1 MNRDGPLPREL
12 AALLQAE
19 RAVPAP
25 PPGAYERVR
34 ARLNATLAAGT
45 TVAAT
50 TATSAKLIISI
61 VLSLIGIAGVIAYL
75 ALHDASPAAARVEPP
90 PPAAPTDIE
99 PTSEHVIQEESAPPA
114 AESPSLAQPRPRDE
128 REILDGA
135 MRCLARRAAAC
146 ALSEVAVHVRQYPSG
161 VLVEE
166 REAIRVEAL
175 DLSGDETAAHRRARA
190 FLEKYPTS
198 VHATRVRQIA
208 DRD

>member
-1 MNRDGPLPREL
+1 M
-12 AALLQAE
+12 
-19 RAVPAP
+19 
-25 PPGAYERVR
+25 R
-34 ARLNATLAAGT
+34 ARLDATLAAGT
-45 TVAAT
+45 VAAT
-50 TATSAKLIISI
+50 TAVSVKLIISI
-61 VLSLIGIAGVIAYL
+61 VLSVIGITGVVAYL

-99 PTSEHVIQEESAPPA
+99 PTSEHVALEESAPPA

-128 REILDGA
+128 RAILDEA

-146 ALSEVAVHVRQYPSG
+146 ALAEVAVHVRQYPNG

-175 DLSGDETAAHRRARA
+175 DLAGDVAAAHRRART
-190 FLEKYPTS
+190 FLERYPTS